1 MKVIVTGGCGFIG
14 SHVVEELVKRG
25 HEVLVIDDC
34 SLGKLQYLYGLKCK
48 VVVGRSG
55 LVDHVGKGYDAVI
68 HLGQPSSSPMY
79 RKKHHLVA
87 DVISD
92 MMYVLE
98 AARKYKLRVIYG
110 SSSSVYNGNPTPWRE
125 CMDIFP
131 SDYYSE
137 VKYYCERLCQLY
149 SMHHDVECIILRFFS
164 VYGEREEH
172 KGPYANLLTQ
182 IIWSGLTGKKFI
194 VYGDGS
200 QSRDLIYVKDV
211 VGAIIKAL
219 EYDLSWDPTKFEVFN
234 VGTGRSLTVRE
245 MIELV
250 EHYGLKVPFE
260 CGHPYPRFYIHD
272 TQADTWRMRCV
283 LGFEPRHQ
291 VEEVVPR
298 LIEYYKRI
306 FQRE

>member
-1 MKVIVTGGCGFIG
+1 MEHLGVEVI
-14 SHVVEELVKRG
+14 
-25 HEVLVIDDC
+25 
-34 SLGKLQYLYGLKCK
+34 
-48 VVVGRSG
+48 VGRSDM
-55 LVDHVGKGYDAVI
+55 VREVGEGYDAVI
-68 HLGQPSSSPMY
+68 HLGQASSSPMY
-79 RKKHHLVA
+79 RRDPHLV
-87 DVISD
+87 SD
-92 MMYVLE
+92 MIREMIHVLE
-98 AARKYKLRVIYG
+98 AAREYRLKVIYG

-149 SMHHDVECIILRFFS
+149 AMHHDVECIILRFFS

-219 EYDLSWDPTKFEVFN
+219 EYDLSRSPVKFEIFN
-234 VGTGRSLTVRE
+234 VGTGRSFTVRE

-250 EHYGLKVPFE
+250 GSQGLDVNFE
-260 CGHPYPRFYIHD
+260 CGHPYPKFYIHE
-272 TQADTWRMRCV
+272 TLADTWRMRHV
-283 LGFEPRHQ
+283 LGYEPKHD
-291 VEEVVPR
+291 VEEVLPK
-298 LIEYYKRI
+298 LIDYYRRVFSK
-306 FQRE
+306 E

>member
-1 MKVIVTGGCGFIG
+1 MTGGCGFIG
-14 SHVVEELVKRG
+14 SHVVEELVKQG
-25 HEVLVIDDC
+25 HEVLVIDNC
-34 SLGKLQYLYGLKCK
+34 SLGRARYARQLGVKLIVGDSYL
-48 VVVGRSG
+48 VSDFAR
-55 LVDHVGKGYDAVI
+55 GYDAVV

-79 RKKHHLVA
+79 RRNPHLV
-87 DVISD
+87 SD
-92 MMYVLE
+92 AIHDMIHVLE

-149 SMHHDVECIILRFFS
+149 AMHHDVECIILRFFS

-219 EYDLSWDPTKFEVFN
+219 EYDLSRSPVKFEIFN
-234 VGTGRSLTVRE
+234 VGTGRSFTVRE

-250 EHYGLKVPFE
+250 GSQGLDVNFE
-260 CGHPYPRFYIHD
+260 CGHPYPKFYIRE
-272 TQADTWRMRCV
+272 TLADTWRMRHV
-283 LGFEPRHQ
+283 LGYEPKHD
-291 VEEVVPR
+291 VEEVVPK
-298 LIEYYKRI
+298 LIDYYRRVFSK
-306 FQRE
+306 E

>member
-1 MKVIVTGGCGFIG
+1 MIVTGGCGFIG

-34 SLGKLQYLYGLKCK
+34 SLGKMDNVRRFGVK
-48 VVVGRSG
+48 VVVGRSR
-55 LVDHVGKGYDAVI
+55 HVEELARGFDAIV

-79 RKKHHLVA
+79 RRNPHLVS
-87 DVISD
+87 DVIHD
-92 MMYVLE
+92 MMHVLE
-98 AARKYKLRVIYG
+98 VAREYRLKVIYG
-110 SSSSVYNGNPTPWRE
+110 SSSSVYNGNPTPWSE
-125 CMDIFP
+125 PMDIFP

-149 SMHHDVECIILRFFS
+149 AMHHDVECIILRFFS

-211 VGAIIKAL
+211 VGAILKAL
-219 EYDLSWDPTKFEVFN
+219 EYDLSQSPVKFEIFN
-234 VGTGRSLTVRE
+234 VGTGRSFTVRE

-250 EHYGLKVPFE
+250 GSQGLDVNFE
-260 CGHPYPRFYIHD
+260 CGHPYPRFYIRE
-272 TQADTWRMRCV
+272 TLADTWRMRHV
-283 LGFEPRHQ
+283 LKYEPRYE